1 MLTLIA
7 LVLALTVVPSP
18 WGAVIIVAAVLV
30 DVAETKV
37 LLRWSQRR
45 RPAVGIGGLIGRQA
59 VTISRI
65 APSGQVK
72 IDGEV
77 WQAVSHAEIE
87 PGEPVRVSAVDG
99 LVLTVTRQVT

>member
-7 LVLALTVVPSP
+7 LVLALTVVPAP
-18 WGAVIIVAAVLV
+18 WGAVLIFAAVLV
-30 DVAETKV
+30 DVAETKL

-45 RPAVGIGGLIGRQA
+45 RPAVGIGGLIGRRA
-59 VTISRI
+59 VAISRI

-77 WQAVSHAEIE
+77 WQAISQAEID
-87 PGEPVRVSAVDG
+87 PGEPVLVSAVDG
-99 LVLTVTRQVT
+99 LVLTVTRQAT